1 MTVPQSLI
9 HETLTLILYSFYQ
22 FKKDQS
28 YKIIYYEICY
38 QCKECMAYIVT
49 NVTTRISVCLSSWKV
64 HICSENQFKDVPN
77 LFLNRFWNFHSLNY
91 ILNLTKRWNCFSC
104 QKGKLMVGLTVQTPL
119 LIVKTLRVWQ
129 NVFKHVKN

>member
-1 MTVPQSLI
+1 MSVPQSLI

-28 YKIIYYEICY
+28 YKIIYYEICN
-38 QCKECMAYIVT
+38 ECMAYIVT
-49 NVTTRISVCLSSWKV
+49 NVTTRISFCLSSWKV

-91 ILNLTKRWNCFSC
+91 IILNLTKRWNCFSH
-104 QKGKLMVGLTVQTPL
+104 QKGKLMVGLTVQIPL

-129 NVFKHVKN
+129 NVFKHVIN